1 VTKYAYPFG
10 FWTIAA
16 LVALRVLIGWHF
28 LSAGVEK
35 LDPSFSAAGFLGSA
49 NGPMADFYKSM
60 VPQPHDWDNLVTEP
74 MPSLETY
81 VLDRKYVDK
90 NWKEVDRPVGND
102 KIGHIPYPTDAYGPW
117 ARRIA
122 DDWHQTLEEF
132 KALPNL
138 SDEQKAAAE
147 QAFFVQYVH
156 LAHFFEENKLAIEEY
171 HYEAQRLAKMQED
184 AERHGSKAPFQRD
197 RIQVKKAEI
206 NATPRKWVAG
216 VASEEEVYHRMLGEI
231 LSSEQRED
239 KTTAEKLSATLHPP
253 QQIDL
258 INSAVMWLTT
268 LVGICLIIGL
278 FTRVA
283 AIVGAGFLLSIMSTQ
298 PPWVEE
304 VLDTVKL
311 IFAYQGIEMI
321 ALFLL
326 AFIGAGAWWGLD
338 GAIWGRK
345 VVEIDGEPVKL

>member
-10 FWTIAA
+10 FWTIASI
-16 LVALRVLIGWHF
+16 VALRVLIGWHF

-60 VPQPHDWDNLVTEP
+60 VPQPHDWDKLVTEP
-74 MPSLETY
+74 LPSLETY
-81 VLDRKYVDK
+81 SLDRKYVDNDWNEIDAPK
-90 NWKEVDRPVGND
+90 GND
-102 KIGHIPYPTDAYGPW
+102 KMGHIPYPTDAYGPW

-122 DDWHQTLEEF
+122 DDWHKTLEGF
-132 KALPNL
+132 KAIPGL
-138 SDEQKAAAE
+138 SEQQQEAADK
-147 QAFFVQYVH
+147 AFFTEYVH
-156 LAHFFEENKLAIEEY
+156 LCHFFEENKLAIQEY
-171 HYEAQRLAKMQED
+171 HYEAARLAKMK
-184 AERHGSKAPFQRD
+184 AEAEEHGSKAPFQRD

-206 NATPRKWVAG
+206 NAAPRKWVAG
-216 VASEEEVYHRMLGEI
+216 VAGLEDVYHTRLSQI

-239 KTTAEKLSATLHPP
+239 RATAQKLSSTLQPP
-253 QQIDL
+253 RQIDTL
-258 INSAVMWLTT
+258 
-268 LVGICLIIGL
+268 LVGVCLILGL

-283 AIVGAGFLLSIMSTQ
+283 AVVGAGFLLSIMSTQ

-311 IFAYQGIEMI
+311 IFAYQGIEVVAM
-321 ALFLL
+321 FLL

-338 GAIWGRK
+338 GVIWGRK
-345 VVEIDGEPVKL
+345 AVVVEDR